1 MSKIFALGSF
11 ILSLAVVFI
20 SSNQISHLTELIIAG
35 YDYSGI
41 EEDLTSAQVML
52 AFGLAVFLLSVVL
65 YLLGQF
71 VTRSQAIFRGR

>member
-1 MSKIFALGSF
+1 MTKLFALGSF
-11 ILSLAVVFI
+11 VLSLAIVFI

-35 YDYSGI
+35 YDYPGI

-52 AFGLAVFLLSVVL
+52 GFGLAVFLLSVVL

-71 VTRSQAIFRGR
+71 VTRSLAAAR